1 MNTITQNRYA
11 TSGPT
16 VMILLAVALIG
27 LVVSGIYAFSQLMV
41 QGHAAFNTYSLGMMW
56 GLPIVTYDFF
66 LLSST
71 GLTMLASA
79 WTVFRVE
86 AFEPIARRAIWLSIA
101 AMGGAGLGLMMEL
114 GAPLKALYLIPFSF
128 QTSAPLFWKFWGVIF
143 YVVALAAM
151 VLSWLL
157 KGRQSEQP
165 PKAAAIVALLAAI
178 YITFVAGGVY
188 GWLAMRPYWFGGEI
202 SLAFLVESLLGA
214 VTFIILFTYVAHG
227 FNSTRF
233 DPRTTA
239 LFAGRLGGLFA
250 VLLVAHGFFIV
261 SRLVAGLWSNA
272 DGMQVWDYFWG
283 QPGFHAGLWLGIA
296 APLVVMVVP
305 ALRRTPSL
313 QVLAAALAL
322 IGLFASR
329 YDFVIG
335 GQMVP
340 LFKGSWAPDLL
351 QYFPSAAEWAVLA
364 MAVFLANLVNALG
377 EKFLALDA

>member
-1 MNTITQNRYA
+1 MSTITQNRYA
-11 TSGPT
+11 ASSPM
-16 VMILLAVALIG
+16 VMVLLAVALLG
-27 LVVSGIYAFSQLMV
+27 LVLSGIYAFSQLMT

-71 GLTMLASA
+71 GLVMLASA

-86 AFEPIARRAIWLSIA
+86 VFEPIARRAIWLSIA
-101 AMGGAGLGLMMEL
+101 ALMGAGLGLMMEL
-114 GAPLKALYLIPFSF
+114 GAPLKALYLIPLSF

-143 YVVALAAM
+143 YAVALGVM
-151 VLSWLL
+151 VVGWLL
-157 KGRQSEQP
+157 KGREATL

-214 VTFIILFTYVAHG
+214 VTFIILFTYIAHG

-250 VLLVAHGFFIV
+250 ILLVAHGFFIV

-272 DGMQVWDYFWG
+272 DGMQVWDYFWA
-283 QPGFHAGLWLGIA
+283 QPSFHLGLWLGIA
-296 APLVVMVVP
+296 LPLVIMVLP

-313 QVLAAALAL
+313 QLLAAVLALV
-322 IGLFASR
+322 GLFVSR

-364 MAVFLANLVNALG
+364 MAVFLANFVNALG